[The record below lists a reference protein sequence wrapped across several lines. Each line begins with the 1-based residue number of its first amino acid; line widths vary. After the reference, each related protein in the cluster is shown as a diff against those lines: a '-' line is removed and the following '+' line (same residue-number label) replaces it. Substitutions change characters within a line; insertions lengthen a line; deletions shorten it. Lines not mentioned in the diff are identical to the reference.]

1 MEQISLIEAFSE
13 FKDAKAV
20 DKEEL
25 LRILT
30 ETFMY
35 VLGKK
40 YNGATNFEITINP
53 STGDVEIWR
62 TRTIVKDGEVTDPN
76 TQIAYS
82 EAVKIEPDFEVGE
95 ELMELFPI
103 SNFNRR
109 EIQYILQILRAKV
122 SEIEK
127 NNLYQKYKDKVG
139 EIITGEVKQI
149 SKKELLVSDD
159 EDFELILPMSEL
171 IPKDNY
177 RKGDTIRAVVERI
190 EFKGNTPF
198 IILSRTSPK
207 FLEKLLEQEVPEIY
221 DGLISIRKV
230 VRQPGEKAKVAVE
243 SYSDRI
249 DPVGACVG
257 MKGSRIH
264 PIVREL
270 RNENIDVINYSPNLQ
285 VFVARALAPA
295 KISEVNILED
305 KKKIEVYLKPD
316 QISLAIGKGGINI
329 KLASKLVGYEIE
341 IFRDVDEAEYEDDVY
356 LDEFTDEI
364 DEWIIDV
371 LKSIGC
377 DTAKS
382 VLAIPRDELIER
394 TDLEEETIDE
404 VLRILKSEFE

>member
-1 MEQISLIEAFSE
+1 MEQISLIEAFGE
-13 FKDAKAV
+13 FKDSKAV

-30 ETFMY
+30 DTFLY
-35 VLGKK
+35 VLAKK
-40 YNGATNFEITINP
+40 YNGANNFEITINP
-53 STGDVEIWR
+53 ATNDVEIWR
-62 TRTIVKDGEVTDPN
+62 FRTIVKDDEVVDPN

-82 EAVKIEPDFEVGE
+82 EAVKIEPDFDLGE
-95 ELMELFPI
+95 QVMELYPI

-127 NNLYQKYKDKVG
+127 NNLYRKYKDKIG
-139 EIITGEVKQI
+139 EIVTGEVKQI
-149 SKKELLVSDD
+149 SKKELLISDD
-159 EDFELILPMSEL
+159 EDYELILPITEL
-171 IPKDNY
+171 IPEDNY
-177 RKGDTIRAVVERI
+177 KKGDTIRAVVERI

-221 DGLISIRKV
+221 DGLIVIRKV
-230 VRQPGEKAKVAVE
+230 VRQPGKKAKVAVE
-243 SYSDRI
+243 SFSERI

-270 RNENIDVINYSPNLQ
+270 RNENIDVINYSPNLS
-285 VFVARALAPA
+285 VLVARALAPA
-295 KISEVNILED
+295 KISDVIILED

-316 QISLAIGKGGINI
+316 QISLAIGTGGINI

-341 IFRDVDEAEYEDDVY
+341 IFRDADASEYEDDVY
-356 LDEFTDEI
+356 LDEFADEI

-371 LKSIGC
+371 LKGIGC
-377 DTAKS
+377 ETAKS
-382 VLAIPRDELIER
+382 VLAIPREELIEK
-394 TDLEEETIDE
+394 TDLEEETVDE
-404 VLRILKSEFE
+404 IIRILKSEFE